1 MKKYLE
7 TLISE
12 KSAADIDTGF
22 TVQGPSGDNH
32 MTYQNVVDA
41 IVAAPK
47 SEQKVIRGTLVM
59 IDFRNGD
66 VFHYLRHLAQAIAL

>member
-12 KSAADIDTGF
+12 KSAHDIDDSF
-22 TVQGPSGDNH
+22 EVEGPSGANH

-41 IVAAPK
+41 IAAAPK
-47 SEQKVIRGTLVM
+47 SEQTVIRNNLIW
-59 IDFRNGD
+59 IDFANGD
-66 VFHYLRHLAQAIAL
+66 VFHYFRHLAQAIAL

>member
-12 KSAADIDTGF
+12 KAAADIDTGF
-22 TVQGPSGDNH
+22 TVEGPSGANH

-41 IVAAPK
+41 IVQTTKTEQAA
-47 SEQKVIRGTLVM
+47 IRKMLVL
-59 IDFRNGD
+59 IDFKNGD
-66 VFHYLRHLAQAIAL
+66 VFHYFRHLAQAIAL